1 MKRTTLDIIDCN
13 NKIQTFNKA
22 LCALAVLG
30 TGLCASLA
38 QVTVTNSFSNVNKA
52 IPDGQPTGVADTR
65 TLTFTNE
72 NFFEITNISVSL
84 TIAGGYNGD
93 LYGYLV
99 HDDGFAVLFNREG
112 RTTGNGPGYSHHGF
126 NITLADTGK
135 DLHFYQSFPF
145 SLNNDGQLTGTWAPD
160 GRNVDPGSVTEN
172 AVPSALLGSFKGSN
186 PNGTWTL
193 FLADMDYG
201 ERATLV
207 DWGLAITAVPE
218 PKPGALIGLGGLL
231 LFGRFCL
238 ASKRR

>member
-1 MKRTTLDIIDCN
+1 MKRTSLDILRKHHKSKAFC
-13 NKIQTFNKA
+13 KALYTLATFWTA
-22 LCALAVLG
+22 LCA
-30 TGLCASLA
+30 SMA
-38 QVTVTNSFSNVNKA
+38 QVTLTNNFIGVNKP
-52 IPDGQPTGVADTR
+52 IPDGQTTGVADTR

-72 NFFEITNISVSL
+72 NFFQIADLSVSL

-112 RTTGNGPGYSHHGF
+112 RTTGNSPGYGHHGF
-126 NITLADTGK
+126 NITLADDGK
-135 DLHFYQSFPF
+135 DLHFYQAFPF
-145 SLNNDGQLTGTWAPD
+145 SLNNEGQLTGTWAPD

-193 FLADMDYG
+193 FLADLDYG

-207 DWGLAITAVPE
+207 NWGLAITAVPE
-218 PKPGALIGLGGLL
+218 PTPGPLIGLGGLL
-231 LFGRFCL
+231 LFGWI
-238 ASKRR
+238 ARRRR